1 MKKLIIAAFT
11 VGALTASGCA
21 TSGNKVLKDE
31 TKASVAEK
39 LKPGM
44 TQDQVTAVF
53 GQPLDVTYTDSGN
66 EIWKYSFTKAQAKA
80 TNFIPVVSLFNSG
93 ATGEAKNLAIFFDT
107 EGKVVRHSMSSSD
120 VDTNTS
126 IIG

>member
-1 MKKLIIAAFT
+1 MKKILIASLMATSLLAA
-11 VGALTASGCA
+11 GCA

-31 TKASVAEK
+31 TKASVSEK

-44 TQDQVTAVF
+44 TQEQVTATF

-80 TNFIPVVSLFNSG
+80 TNFIPVVSMFASG

-107 EGKVVRHSMSSSD
+107 SGKVVRHSMSSSD

-126 IIG
+126 LIQ

>member
-1 MKKLIIAAFT
+1 MKKLLVSAMIA
-11 VGALTASGCA
+11 GAVVTAGCA

-31 TKASVAEK
+31 TRESVAEK
-39 LKPGM
+39 LIPGM
-44 TQDQVTAVF
+44 TQDEVTAMF

-93 ATGEAKNLAIFFDT
+93 AKGKAKNLAIFFDT

>member
-1 MKKLIIAAFT
+1 MKKILIAGLAA
-11 VGALTASGCA
+11 GSLLASGCA

-31 TKASVAEK
+31 TRESVAAK
-39 LKPGM
+39 LTPGL
-44 TQDQVTAVF
+44 TKDQVTALY

-66 EIWKYSFTKAQAKA
+66 EIWKYSFTKAKAKA
-80 TNFIPVVSLFNSG
+80 SNFIPVVGIFASG
-93 ATGEAKNLAIFFDT
+93 ATGEAKNLAIFFNT

-126 IIG
+126 LIQ